1 MYLEIITP
9 EKKLF
14 EGKVDLIRVPGVE
27 GSFAILNNHA
37 PIVSLLDAGKIKVNK
52 IDGETLYFQITGG
65 VIEVKNNKTIIL
77 ANGL

>member
-1 MYLEIITP
+1 MFLEIITP

-14 EGKVDLIRVPGVE
+14 EGKVNLIRVPGVE

-37 PIVSLLDAGKIKVNK
+37 PIVSLLDAGKIKINK
-52 IDGETLYFQITGG
+52 IDGETLYFQIKGG

-77 ANGL
+77 ADGL